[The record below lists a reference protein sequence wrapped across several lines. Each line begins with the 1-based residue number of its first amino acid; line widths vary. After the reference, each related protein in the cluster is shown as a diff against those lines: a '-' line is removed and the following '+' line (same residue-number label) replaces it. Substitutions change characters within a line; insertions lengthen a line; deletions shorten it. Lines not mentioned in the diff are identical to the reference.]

1 MNLTQ
6 LIIVTPADVPST
18 GIVHC

>member
-6 LIIVTPADVPST
+6 LIIVTSADIFST